1 MVKEPSKQIDQGYSL
16 LFAFALTMV
25 LSTQL
30 LTVSFKSDKNGDV
43 EVSVNSKELN
53 PTLFAAYILSL
64 GGIFGLPTGKIAA
77 AIGAAVSKKVEE
89 DEAE

>member
-1 MVKEPSKQIDQGYSL
+1 MVKPPSKPIDQGYSV
-16 LFAFALTMV
+16 LFACVLTMV

-30 LTVSFKSDKNGDV
+30 LTVSFRSDKNGDV
-43 EVSVNSKELN
+43 EISVDSKELN
-53 PTLFAAYILSL
+53 PTLFTAYILSL

-77 AIGAAVSKKVEE
+77 AIGAAVNKKVEE